1 MPGYAITSAV
11 IGSKD
16 ADECPQ
22 DTYRSAEVTIADG
35 STVACTPCGGG
46 LVTLP
51 NVTAATS
58 ASACVVPP
66 GFGWT
71 NSSTNAA
78 GQASVCPS
86 GTFNPGYNRQP
97 CTNCG
102 GGSIT
107 TDGAGS
113 TSPDACYTPVGH
125 GSSVN
130 TNGVLVGSICPA
142 NTYGRPNN
150 TFGLVEVQCTKVR
163 EPRGPFGAGH
173 VRRGASLCGHAP
185 GPPDVWSP
193 TAHHAPPQCLENS
206 YTASA
211 GASGEASCLAL
222 PGYGWD
228 DGAVNPCQY
237 GARPWGWGAA

>member
-1 MPGYAITSAV
+1 LLATPACARAPRPQCARGTYKPAILNSDCSKCPVGVSTPNGTFAATLATNCTVLMPGYAITSAV

-71 NSSTNAA
+71 NSSTNVA

-97 CTNCG
+97 CTPCG
-102 GGSIT
+102 AGSIT
-107 TDGAGS
+107 TDGAGAS
-113 TSPDACYTPVGH
+113 SPDACYTPVGH
-125 GSSVN
+125 GSSYN
-130 TNGVLVGSICPA
+130 TSGVLVGSICPQ

-150 TFGLVEVQCTKVR
+150 SYGLVEVQCTKVR
-163 EPRGPFGAGH
+163 PRGPDH
-173 VRRGASLCGHAP
+173 RG
-185 GPPDVWSP
+185 
-193 TAHHAPPQCLENS
+193 
-206 YTASA
+206 
-211 GASGEASCLAL
+211 
-222 PGYGWD
+222 
-228 DGAVNPCQY
+228 
-237 GARPWGWGAA
+237 